1 MALHPYLPLKRL
13 KPVLRIQSSEW
24 HKVTFAVLDL
34 RLAMRLVRRHVLIV
48 RVRRLAVQTIAVSV
62 NDRLALSVDINNSAI
77 RGVRH
82 EVGKDSLMGC

>member
-13 KPVLRIQSSEW
+13 TPVLRIQSSEW

-34 RLAMRLVRRHVLIV
+34 RLAMRLV